1 MKKTILAEA
10 ICLIGPTATGKT
22 QICLELAQHL
32 PIEVVSVDSA
42 LVYRHMNIGTAKP
55 NIDELSQCPH
65 HLINIID
72 PSEHYSAAQ
81 FRTDAEKL
89 AKDIKIRGGIPV
101 FSGGTMMYYKALKE
115 GLNQLP
121 VRNEGIRK
129 EIDLE
134 AKQHGWPYI
143 HEELRKIDPETA
155 KRINPNDSQRIQR
168 AIEVFNI
175 TGEPMSKLLSAKIS
189 NQTTIKT
196 IDIALVPESRA
207 ELHKNIGLRFKNMIA
222 IGLIEE
228 VVQIKKRWDLSLE
241 MTSMRCVGYRQVWEY
256 LEGKYDEQTLI
267 EKGSAATRQLA
278 KRQLTWL
285 RSFPIKHVLDPY
297 SESTRPE
304 ILRLVKTLI
313 S

>member
-65 HLINIID
+65 HLIDIID

-175 TGEPMSKLLSAKIS
+175 TDEPMSKLLSAKIS

>member
-55 NIDELSQCPH
+55 NIEELSQCPH

-143 HEELRKIDPETA
+143 HEKLRKIDPETA

>member
-134 AKQHGWPYI
+134 AKQHGWPYM
-143 HEELRKIDPETA
+143 HEKLRKIDPETA

-241 MTSMRCVGYRQVWEY
+241 MTSMRCVGYRQVWE
-256 LEGKYDEQTLI
+256 LSLI
-267 EKGSAATRQLA
+267 H
-278 KRQLTWL
+278 
-285 RSFPIKHVLDPY
+285 I
-297 SESTRPE
+297 
-304 ILRLVKTLI
+304 
-313 S
+313 

>member
-143 HEELRKIDPETA
+143 HEKLRKIDPETA

-304 ILRLVKTLI
+304 IIRLVKTLI

>member
-134 AKQHGWPYI
+134 AKQHGWPYM
-143 HEELRKIDPETA
+143 HEKLRKIDPETA

>member
-65 HLINIID
+65 HLIDIID

-143 HEELRKIDPETA
+143 HEKLRKIDPETA

>member
-55 NIDELSQCPH
+55 NIEELSQCPH

-121 VRNEGIRK
+121 VRNESIRK

-304 ILRLVKTLI
+304 IIRLVKTLI

>member
-143 HEELRKIDPETA
+143 HEKLRKIDPETA